1 MQTPMTKYPVISM
14 ALHWL
19 MAILIISAFALG
31 TYMVDMRISPTKLKY
46 FSWHKWLGVTILAL
60 VAVRLLVRLVKGAPP
75 HLASLKPWEKSLA
88 GATHFVLYLLMFSVP
103 ITGYLYSYA
112 AGFPVVY
119 FGLVQLPAIV
129 GPYPELK
136 DAFKEAHEVLTNI
149 MAVLVVMH
157 FAAALK
163 HKLIDKDQT
172 LSRMLPGGE

>member
-1 MQTPMTKYPVISM
+1 MGKN
-14 ALHWL
+14 
-19 MAILIISAFALG
+19 
-31 TYMVDMRISPTKLKY
+31 
-46 FSWHKWLGVTILAL
+46 
-60 VAVRLLVRLVKGAPP
+60 
-75 HLASLKPWEKSLA
+75 LA
-88 GATHFVLYLLMFSVP
+88 GATHFVLYLLMFAVP

-172 LSRMLPGGE
+172 LSRMLLAVNKPTKEE